1 MEAGQDDIALNI
13 DEDDDFVVVT
23 PVQPMESG
31 TKIKSLNAQCRN
43 YRIFSVA
50 KFLCEIN
57 FVEVLTSKIA
67 LSAISGALNSVLI
80 WFSAL

>member
-31 TKIKSLNAQCRN
+31 NIMH
-43 YRIFSVA
+43 SV
-50 KFLCEIN
+50 EITG
-57 FVEVLTSKIA
+57 FFCHPDFT
-67 LSAISGALNSVLI
+67 
-80 WFSAL
+80 